1 MYVKPAVVLRLFLE
15 KEFPPN
21 IYTYYYYNLHVFLH
35 NTYLIYRSYIYI
47 SDIDHIEKKKSRF
60 E

>member
-21 IYTYYYYNLHVFLH
+21 IYTYYNLHVFSH
-35 NTYLIYRSYIYI
+35 NTYLIYRSYTDI